1 MVEDPEQGIT
11 LRLHAVR
18 VSIRGDGIFTY
29 DERTISLIRCHETG
43 RGST

>member
-29 DERTISLIRCHETG
+29 DERTI
-43 RGST
+43 